1 MQNRPDVRAARF
13 TFESAQASVK
23 LAKANRIPDPT
34 IGLTV
39 YETER
44 ITNQIDPAPSYNS
57 LNLSLSIP
65 LPVFNSYRGEY
76 QAAVATALQAQTI
89 LRSTELKA
97 EVDIRTSFDRYRLA
111 KQQLAKYQGNAIELA
126 RKVLE
131 AKLTSYRLGYTTLL
145 EVLQAEKDET
155 DVRLN
160 YFAALTERAN
170 ALVALEQSAG
180 FWNIKFPVTGPAP
193 PESEAQPSPVRD
205 QQ

>member
-76 QAAVATALQAQTI
+76 QAAVATLYRLKRSCGQLSLR
-89 LRSTELKA
+89 LRST
-97 EVDIRTSFDRYRLA
+97 F
-111 KQQLAKYQGNAIELA
+111 
-126 RKVLE
+126 
-131 AKLTSYRLGYTTLL
+131 
-145 EVLQAEKDET
+145 
-155 DVRLN
+155 
-160 YFAALTERAN
+160 ERALI
-170 ALVALEQSAG
+170 AIG
-180 FWNIKFPVTGPAP
+180 
-193 PESEAQPSPVRD
+193 
-205 QQ
+205 